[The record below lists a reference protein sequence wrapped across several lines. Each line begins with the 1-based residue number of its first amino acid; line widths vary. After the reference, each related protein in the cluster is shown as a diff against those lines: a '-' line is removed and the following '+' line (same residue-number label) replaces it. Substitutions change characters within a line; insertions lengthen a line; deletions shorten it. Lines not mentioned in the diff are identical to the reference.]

1 MAFFSSG
8 REAAAKLAALDK
20 SQAVIEFEM
29 DGTIV
34 TANKNFLDALGYA
47 LTEIKGK
54 HHSMFVEPALRDSAE
69 YRAFWDDLRRGH
81 FRAAEYKR
89 IGKGG
94 KEIWIQASYNPL
106 LGRDGKPFKVVK
118 FATDITAEKLKNAEY
133 QGQIAA
139 IDKAQAVISFDLDG
153 TILDANK
160 NFLDALGYR
169 IEEIRG
175 QHHRMFVEPGHRESP
190 DYRAFWEALRQGR
203 FQAAE
208 YKRIG
213 KGGKEIWIQASYNP
227 LLGRDGKPFKVV
239 KFATDITAE
248 KLKNAEYQGQI
259 AAIDKAQAVIS
270 FDLDGT
276 ILDANKNF
284 LDALGYRIEEIR
296 GQHHRMFVEPGHRES
311 PDYRAFWEALRQ
323 GRFQAA
329 EYKRI
334 GKGGREIWIQASYN
348 PIFDMSGRPFKVV
361 KFATDITAQVQDRMR
376 RAELQKGIDAE
387 LGSITTA
394 VSQASEQATSAASA
408 STQTSSNV
416 QAVASGAEELATS
429 VAEISRQVVHALEIT
444 NEAVQQADH
453 TNSTITTLVAATQK
467 IGEVVDLIN
476 SIAAQTNLLALN
488 ATIEAARAGE
498 AGRGFAVVAS
508 EVKNLATQTSK
519 ATEEIG
525 AQIAEVQSTT
535 REAVG
540 AISGIS
546 QTIARINEISTNIAT
561 AVEEQE
567 AVTRDMSSNMQ
578 VAAEGV
584 EVITRGM
591 NEIATAT
598 RRVDE
603 ATRKVKDASR
613 ALA

>member
-1 MAFFSSG
+1 MLPAQSPPDEVMLMNFFSSG
-8 REAAAKLAALDK
+8 RETHAKLVALDK
-20 SQAVIEFEM
+20 SQAIIEFQM

-34 TANKNFLDALGYA
+34 TANKNFLGALGYS
-47 LTEIKGK
+47 LEEIRGK
-54 HHSMFVEPALRDSAE
+54 HHSMFVEPSYRDSAE
-69 YRAFWDDLRRGH
+69 YRAFWDDLRRGN

-139 IDKAQAVISFDLDG
+139 IDKAQAVISFELDG

-175 QHHRMFVEPGHRESP
+175 QHHRMFVESGYRESAE
-190 DYRAFWEALRQGR
+190 YRAFWDALRQGR

-213 KGGKEIWIQASYNP
+213 KGGK
-227 LLGRDGKPFKVV
+227 
-239 KFATDITAE
+239 
-248 KLKNAEYQGQI
+248 
-259 AAIDKAQAVIS
+259 
-270 FDLDGT
+270 
-276 ILDANKNF
+276 
-284 LDALGYRIEEIR
+284 
-296 GQHHRMFVEPGHRES
+296 
-311 PDYRAFWEALRQ
+311 
-323 GRFQAA
+323 
-329 EYKRI
+329 
-334 GKGGREIWIQASYN
+334 EIWIQASYN

-361 KFATDITAQVQDRMR
+361 KFATDITAQVKDRMR
-376 RAELQKGIDAE
+376 RTELQKGIDAE
-387 LGSITTA
+387 LGSITTS

-416 QAVASGAEELATS
+416 QAVASGAEELAHS
-429 VAEISRQVVHALEIT
+429 VSEISRQVVHALEIT
-444 NEAVQQADH
+444 NEAVKQADH
-453 TNSTITTLVAATQK
+453 TNTTITTLLAATQK

-519 ATEEIG
+519 ATDEIG
-525 AQIAEVQSTT
+525 AQISEVQSTT
-535 REAVG
+535 KEAVG

-567 AVTRDMSSNMQ
+567 AVTRDMSANMQ

-584 EVITRGM
+584 ETITRGM

-603 ATRKVKDASR
+603 ATRKVKEASR

>member
-1 MAFFSSG
+1 MSIFSSS
-8 REAAAKLAALDK
+8 REDRAKLAALDK
-20 SQAVIEFEM
+20 SQAIIEFQM

-34 TANKNFLDALGYA
+34 TANKNFLDTLGYS
-47 LTEIKGK
+47 LEEIRGK
-54 HHSMFVEPALRDSAE
+54 HHSMFVEPSHRDSAD
-69 YRAFWDDLRRGH
+69 YRTFWEDLRRGH

-94 KEIWIQASYNPL
+94 KEVWIQASYNPL

-118 FATDITAEKLKNAEY
+118 FATDITAEKLKSAEY
-133 QGQIAA
+133 EGQLKA

-153 TILDANK
+153 TILDANQ
-160 NFLDALGYR
+160 NFLDTLGYR
-169 IEEIRG
+169 LDEIRG
-175 QHHRMFVEPGHRESP
+175 QHHRMFVEPGHRESSE
-190 DYRAFWEALRQGR
+190 YRAFWDALRQGR

-213 KGGKEIWIQASYNP
+213 KGGK
-227 LLGRDGKPFKVV
+227 
-239 KFATDITAE
+239 
-248 KLKNAEYQGQI
+248 
-259 AAIDKAQAVIS
+259 
-270 FDLDGT
+270 
-276 ILDANKNF
+276 
-284 LDALGYRIEEIR
+284 
-296 GQHHRMFVEPGHRES
+296 
-311 PDYRAFWEALRQ
+311 
-323 GRFQAA
+323 
-329 EYKRI
+329 
-334 GKGGREIWIQASYN
+334 EIWIQASYN

-361 KFATDITAQVQDRMR
+361 KFATDITAQVKDRQQRME
-376 RAELQKGIDAE
+376 AQKGIDAE
-387 LGSITTA
+387 LGSITGA
-394 VSQASEQATSAASA
+394 VSQASEQATSAAGA

-416 QAVASGAEELATS
+416 QAVASGAEELAHS

-444 NEAVQQADH
+444 NEAVTQADH
-453 TNSTITTLVAATQK
+453 TNSTITTLLAATQK

-519 ATEEIG
+519 ATDEIG

-535 REAVG
+535 KEAVG

-567 AVTRDMSSNMQ
+567 AVTRDMSANMQ
-578 VAAEGV
+578 VAAAGV
-584 EVITRGM
+584 ETITRGM
-591 NEIATAT
+591 NEIAMAT

-603 ATRKVKDASR
+603 ATRRVREASR

>member
-1 MAFFSSG
+1 MSFFSST
-8 REAAAKLAALDK
+8 RETRAKLAALDK
-20 SQAVIEFEM
+20 SQAIIEFEM

-34 TANKNFLDALGYA
+34 TANKNFLGALGYS
-47 LTEIKGK
+47 LEEIRGK
-54 HHSMFVEPALRDSAE
+54 HHSMFVEPSHRDSAE
-69 YRAFWDDLRRGH
+69 YRAFWEDLRRGTY
-81 FRAAEYKR
+81 RAAEYKR

-118 FATDITAEKLKNAEY
+118 FATDITAEKLKSAEY

-139 IDKAQAVISFDLDG
+139 IDKAQAVISFELDG
-153 TILDANK
+153 TILDANQ
-160 NFLDALGYR
+160 NFLNAVGYR

-175 QHHRMFVEPGHRESP
+175 QHHRMFIEPAHRESA
-190 DYRAFWEALRQGR
+190 DYRAFWDALRRGEYR
-203 FQAAE
+203 AAE

-213 KGGKEIWIQASYNP
+213 K
-227 LLGRDGKPFKVV
+227 D
-239 KFATDITAE
+239 
-248 KLKNAEYQGQI
+248 
-259 AAIDKAQAVIS
+259 
-270 FDLDGT
+270 
-276 ILDANKNF
+276 
-284 LDALGYRIEEIR
+284 
-296 GQHHRMFVEPGHRES
+296 
-311 PDYRAFWEALRQ
+311 
-323 GRFQAA
+323 
-329 EYKRI
+329 
-334 GKGGREIWIQASYN
+334 GREIWIQASYN
-348 PIFDMSGRPFKVV
+348 PILDMSGRPFKVV
-361 KFATDITAQVQDRMR
+361 KFATDITAQVKDRQHRIEM
-376 RAELQKGIDAE
+376 QKGIDAE
-387 LGSITTA
+387 LGAITTS

-416 QAVASGAEELATS
+416 QAVASGAEELAHS
-429 VAEISRQVVHALEIT
+429 VSEISRQVVHALEIT
-444 NEAVQQADH
+444 NGAVSQAEH
-453 TNSTITTLVAATQK
+453 TNTTITTLLAATQK

-535 REAVG
+535 KEAVG

-546 QTIARINEISTNIAT
+546 QTIGRINEISTNIAS

-567 AVTRDMSSNMQ
+567 AVTRDMSANMQ

-584 EVITRGM
+584 ETITRGM

-598 RRVDE
+598 RRVDD
-603 ATRKVKDASR
+603 ATRKVKEASR

>member
-1 MAFFSSG
+1 MSFFSSA
-8 REAAAKLAALDK
+8 RETTAKLAALDR
-20 SQAVIEFEM
+20 SQAIIEFKM

-34 TANKNFLDALGYA
+34 TANKNFLDALGYS
-47 LTEIKGK
+47 LEEIRGK
-54 HHSMFVEPALRDSAE
+54 HHSMFVEPSHRDSAE
-69 YRAFWDDLRRGH
+69 YRAFWDDLRRGE

-139 IDKAQAVISFDLDG
+139 IDKAQAVISFELDG
-153 TILDANK
+153 TIIDANQ
-160 NFLDALGYR
+160 NFLNVLGYR

-175 QHHRMFVEPGHRESP
+175 QHHRMFVEPSHRESA

-227 LLGRDGKPFKVV
+227 
-239 KFATDITAE
+239 
-248 KLKNAEYQGQI
+248 
-259 AAIDKAQAVIS
+259 
-270 FDLDGT
+270 
-276 ILDANKNF
+276 
-284 LDALGYRIEEIR
+284 
-296 GQHHRMFVEPGHRES
+296 
-311 PDYRAFWEALRQ
+311 
-323 GRFQAA
+323 
-329 EYKRI
+329 
-334 GKGGREIWIQASYN
+334 
-348 PIFDMSGRPFKVV
+348 IFDMSGRPFKVV
-361 KFATDITAQVQDRMR
+361 KFATDITAQVKDRMR
-376 RAELQKGIDAE
+376 RAELQKGIDTE
-387 LGSITTA
+387 LGSITTE
-394 VSQASEQATSAASA
+394 VSRASEQATSAASA

-416 QAVASGAEELATS
+416 QAVAAGAEELAHS
-429 VAEISRQVVHALEIT
+429 VTEIGRQVVHALEIT
-444 NEAVQQADH
+444 NGAVTQAEH
-453 TNSTITTLVAATQK
+453 TNTTITTLLAATQK

-519 ATEEIG
+519 ATDEIG

-535 REAVG
+535 KEAVG

-567 AVTRDMSSNMQ
+567 AVTRDMSANMQ

-584 EVITRGM
+584 ETITRGM
-591 NEIATAT
+591 NEIAMAT

-613 ALA
+613 ALG

>member
-1 MAFFSSG
+1 MSFFSST
-8 REAAAKLAALDK
+8 RETRAKLAALDK
-20 SQAVIEFEM
+20 SQAIIEFEM

-34 TANKNFLDALGYA
+34 TANKNFLGALGYS
-47 LTEIKGK
+47 LEEIRGK
-54 HHSMFVEPALRDSAE
+54 HHSMFVEPSHRDSAE
-69 YRAFWDDLRRGH
+69 YRAFWEDLRRGTY
-81 FRAAEYKR
+81 RAAEYKR

-118 FATDITAEKLKNAEY
+118 FATDITAEKLKSAEY

-139 IDKAQAVISFDLDG
+139 IDKAQAVISFELDG
-153 TILDANK
+153 TILDANQ
-160 NFLDALGYR
+160 NFLNAVGYR

-175 QHHRMFVEPGHRESP
+175 QHHRMFVEPAHRESA
-190 DYRAFWEALRQGR
+190 DYRAFWDALRRGEYR
-203 FQAAE
+203 AAE

-213 KGGKEIWIQASYNP
+213 K
-227 LLGRDGKPFKVV
+227 D
-239 KFATDITAE
+239 
-248 KLKNAEYQGQI
+248 
-259 AAIDKAQAVIS
+259 
-270 FDLDGT
+270 
-276 ILDANKNF
+276 
-284 LDALGYRIEEIR
+284 
-296 GQHHRMFVEPGHRES
+296 
-311 PDYRAFWEALRQ
+311 
-323 GRFQAA
+323 
-329 EYKRI
+329 
-334 GKGGREIWIQASYN
+334 GREIWIQASYN
-348 PIFDMSGRPFKVV
+348 PILDMSGRPFKVV
-361 KFATDITAQVQDRMR
+361 KFATDITAQVKDRQHRIEM
-376 RAELQKGIDAE
+376 QKGIDAE
-387 LGSITTA
+387 LGAITTS

-416 QAVASGAEELATS
+416 QAVASGAEELAHS
-429 VAEISRQVVHALEIT
+429 VSEISRQVVHALEIT
-444 NEAVQQADH
+444 NGAVSQAEH
-453 TNSTITTLVAATQK
+453 TNTTITTLLAATQK

-535 REAVG
+535 KEAVG

-546 QTIARINEISTNIAT
+546 QTIGRINEISTNIAS

-567 AVTRDMSSNMQ
+567 AVTRDMSANMQ

-584 EVITRGM
+584 ETITRGM

-598 RRVDE
+598 RRVDD
-603 ATRKVKDASR
+603 ATRKVKEASR

>member
-1 MAFFSSG
+1 MNFMTHR
-8 REAAAKLAALDK
+8 RETAAKLAALDR

-29 DGTIV
+29 DGTVV
-34 TANKNFLDALGYA
+34 TANKNFLDTLGYS
-47 LTEIKGK
+47 LDEIRGK
-54 HHSMFVEPALRDSAE
+54 HHSMFVEPALRDSAD

-81 FRAAEYKR
+81 YRSAEYRR
-89 IGKGG
+89 IGRGG
-94 KEIWIQASYNPL
+94 KEVWIQASYNPL
-106 LGRDGKPFKVVK
+106 IGRDGKPFKVVK
-118 FATDITAEKLKNAEY
+118 FATDITAAKLKNAEF

-153 TILDANK
+153 TILDANQ
-160 NFLDALGYR
+160 NFLDTLGYR

-175 QHHRMFVEPGHRESP
+175 QHHRMFVEPSHRDSAE
-190 DYRAFWEALRQGR
+190 YRAFWDALRQGR

-213 KGGKEIWIQASYNP
+213 KGGKE
-227 LLGRDGKPFKVV
+227 V
-239 KFATDITAE
+239 
-248 KLKNAEYQGQI
+248 
-259 AAIDKAQAVIS
+259 
-270 FDLDGT
+270 
-276 ILDANKNF
+276 
-284 LDALGYRIEEIR
+284 
-296 GQHHRMFVEPGHRES
+296 
-311 PDYRAFWEALRQ
+311 
-323 GRFQAA
+323 
-329 EYKRI
+329 
-334 GKGGREIWIQASYN
+334 WIQASYN
-348 PIFDMSGRPFKVV
+348 PILDMSGRPFKVV
-361 KFATDITAQVQDRMR
+361 KFATDITAQVRDRLR
-376 RAELQKGIDAE
+376 RIEAQKGIDHE

-394 VSQASEQATSAASA
+394 VSQASEQATGAASA

-416 QAVASGAEELATS
+416 QAVAAGAEELAHS
-429 VAEISRQVVHALEIT
+429 VSEISRQVVHALEIT
-444 NEAVQQADH
+444 NDAVGQADH
-453 TNSTITTLVAATQK
+453 TNATMTTLLAATQK

-519 ATEEIG
+519 ATDEIG
-525 AQIAEVQSTT
+525 SQIAEVQSTT
-535 REAVG
+535 KEAVG

-567 AVTRDMSSNMQ
+567 AVTRDMSANMH

-584 EVITRGM
+584 ETITRGM
-591 NEIATAT
+591 NEIAAAT

>member
-1 MAFFSSG
+1 MSFFSST
-8 REAAAKLAALDK
+8 RETRAKLAALDK
-20 SQAVIEFEM
+20 SQAIIEFEM

-34 TANKNFLDALGYA
+34 TANKNFLGALGYS
-47 LTEIKGK
+47 LEEIRGK
-54 HHSMFVEPALRDSAE
+54 HHSMFVEPSHRDSAE
-69 YRAFWDDLRRGH
+69 YRAFWEDLRRGTY
-81 FRAAEYKR
+81 RAAEYKR

-118 FATDITAEKLKNAEY
+118 FATDITAEKLKSAEY

-139 IDKAQAVISFDLDG
+139 IDKAQAVISFELDG
-153 TILDANK
+153 TILDANQ
-160 NFLDALGYR
+160 NFLNAVGYR

-175 QHHRMFVEPGHRESP
+175 QHHRMFIEPAHRESA
-190 DYRAFWEALRQGR
+190 DYRAFWDALRRGEYR
-203 FQAAE
+203 AAE

-213 KGGKEIWIQASYNP
+213 K
-227 LLGRDGKPFKVV
+227 D
-239 KFATDITAE
+239 
-248 KLKNAEYQGQI
+248 
-259 AAIDKAQAVIS
+259 
-270 FDLDGT
+270 
-276 ILDANKNF
+276 
-284 LDALGYRIEEIR
+284 
-296 GQHHRMFVEPGHRES
+296 
-311 PDYRAFWEALRQ
+311 
-323 GRFQAA
+323 
-329 EYKRI
+329 
-334 GKGGREIWIQASYN
+334 GREIWIQASYN
-348 PIFDMSGRPFKVV
+348 PILDMSGRPFKVV
-361 KFATDITAQVQDRMR
+361 KFATDITAQVKDRQHRIEM
-376 RAELQKGIDAE
+376 QKGIDAE
-387 LGSITTA
+387 LGAITTS

-416 QAVASGAEELATS
+416 QAVASGAEELAHS
-429 VAEISRQVVHALEIT
+429 VSEISRQVVHALEIT
-444 NEAVQQADH
+444 NGAVSQAEH
-453 TNSTITTLVAATQK
+453 TNTTITTLLAATQK

-535 REAVG
+535 KEAVG

-546 QTIARINEISTNIAT
+546 QTIGRINEISTSIAS

-567 AVTRDMSSNMQ
+567 AVTRDMSANMQ

-584 EVITRGM
+584 ETITRGM

-598 RRVDE
+598 RRVDD
-603 ATRKVKDASR
+603 ATRKVKEASR

>member
-1 MAFFSSG
+1 MTFFSSA
-8 REAAAKLAALDK
+8 RETHAKLAALDK
-20 SQAVIEFEM
+20 SQAIIEFEM

-34 TANKNFLDALGYA
+34 TANKNFLDALGYS
-47 LTEIKGK
+47 LDEIRGK
-54 HHSMFVEPALRDSAE
+54 HHSMFVEPSYRDSAE
-69 YRAFWDDLRRGH
+69 YRAFWDDLRRGDY
-81 FRAAEYKR
+81 RAAEYKR

-139 IDKAQAVISFDLDG
+139 INKAQAVISFELDG
-153 TILDANK
+153 TIIDANQ
-160 NFLDALGYR
+160 NFLNALGYR

-175 QHHRMFVEPGHRESP
+175 QHHRMFVEPSYRESA
-190 DYRAFWEALRQGR
+190 DYRAFWDALRQGR

-213 KGGKEIWIQASYNP
+213 KGGK
-227 LLGRDGKPFKVV
+227 
-239 KFATDITAE
+239 
-248 KLKNAEYQGQI
+248 
-259 AAIDKAQAVIS
+259 
-270 FDLDGT
+270 
-276 ILDANKNF
+276 
-284 LDALGYRIEEIR
+284 
-296 GQHHRMFVEPGHRES
+296 
-311 PDYRAFWEALRQ
+311 
-323 GRFQAA
+323 
-329 EYKRI
+329 
-334 GKGGREIWIQASYN
+334 EIWIQASYN

-361 KFATDITAQVQDRMR
+361 KFATDITAQVKERMH

-387 LGSITTA
+387 LGSITTE
-394 VSQASEQATSAASA
+394 VSRASEQATSAASA

-416 QAVASGAEELATS
+416 QAVASGAEELAHS

-444 NEAVQQADH
+444 NGAVQQADH
-453 TNSTITTLVAATQK
+453 TNTTITTLLAATQK

-519 ATEEIG
+519 ATDEIG

-535 REAVG
+535 KEAVG

-567 AVTRDMSSNMQ
+567 AVTRDMSANMQ
-578 VAAEGV
+578 VAAQGV
-584 EVITRGM
+584 ETITRGM

-598 RRVDE
+598 RRVDD
-603 ATRKVKDASR
+603 ATRKVKEASR